1 MSYNIT
7 TYKIILKGGLNDMSL
22 PQEKYISLEE
32 FYRMRENTENLLE
45 YIDGVV
51 YMSPSPSTTH
61 QRISGKLF
69 VKLYNLLAGKGCEV
83 FSAPY
88 DIELHTEEI
97 KENKVVIPDITV
109 ICDKEG
115 IEENKF
121 VGVPTLIVE
130 IVSPSNQANDL
141 VVKLN
146 LYMKYG
152 VQEYWIVNPILNTI
166 QVYYLNADKLYE
178 QIAAAKDIGLVNS
191 KTISGF
197 SVDLD
202 EIFQ

>member
-1 MSYNIT
+1 
-7 TYKIILKGGLNDMSL
+7 
-22 PQEKYISLEE
+22 
-32 FYRMRENTENLLE
+32 MRERSDDLLE
-45 YIDGVV
+45 YIDGAV
-51 YMSPSPSTTH
+51 YMSPSPSTAH
-61 QRISGKLF
+61 QRISGKLY
-69 VKLYNLLAGKGCEV
+69 VKLYNLLVSKGCEV

-97 KENKVVIPDITV
+97 KEDKVVIPDITV
-109 ICDKEG
+109 ICDKKG
-115 IEENKF
+115 FEENKF

-166 QVYYLNADKLYE
+166 QVYYLNSDKLYE
-178 QIAAAKDIGLVNS
+178 QIAAAKDTGIVNS
-191 KTISGF
+191 KIIPEFNVELG
-197 SVDLD
+197 
-202 EIFQ
+202 EIFH

>member
-1 MSYNIT
+1 
-7 TYKIILKGGLNDMSL
+7 
-22 PQEKYISLEE
+22 
-32 FYRMRENTENLLE
+32 MRESTDRLLE

-61 QRISGKLF
+61 QRISGKLY
-69 VKLYNLLAGKGCEV
+69 VKLFNLLEGKGCEV

-88 DIELHTEEI
+88 DIELHKEEI
-97 KENKVVIPDITV
+97 ADNKIVIPDITV
-109 ICDKEG
+109 ICDKKG
-115 IEENKF
+115 IEESKF
-121 VGVPTLIVE
+121 VGVPTLIIE

-166 QVYYLNADKLYE
+166 QVYYLNEDKMYE
-178 QIAAAKDIGLVNS
+178 QLAAAKDTGFVSS
-191 KTISGF
+191 KAISGF
-197 SVDLD
+197 NVELG
-202 EIFQ
+202 EIFL